1 MRNKIPA
8 FRNSLL
14 RSTLFAGLT
23 LFVLALFAS
32 PGIALSTDSQIMPL
46 AEKSLLLDGQVIA
59 DKIVVVGERGHILI
73 SEDHGFSWQQQ
84 QVPTRATLTSV
95 YFIDPANGWAAGHTG
110 IILRTRDGGQR
121 WQEVYANEDDGRP
134 ILDIWFRGPNQGY
147 AVGAYGL
154 IMATEDAGETWKL
167 LDFNPATLTV
177 DDANTDAFTEE
188 EPQAEAWGIDFH
200 LNQIAATASGRV
212 YIAAEAGNLYRSDDG
227 CRSWISLPSPYE
239 GSFYGTLP
247 LKQASLLAFGLRGHL
262 FRSADAGINWTPIN
276 SGTQATLNDGIH
288 LRDGRIALAGLAGT
302 LLLSSDDGHSFELF
316 AQEDRAGI
324 AKVLQADDG
333 ALILVGEQ
341 GVKRLQLPGK
351 TMEPGQ

>member
-1 MRNKIPA
+1 MRKKIPA
-8 FRNSLL
+8 FLHSLL

-23 LFVLALFAS
+23 LFVLALFAT
-32 PGIALSTDSQIMPL
+32 PGIALSADSQIMPL

-73 SEDHGFSWQQQ
+73 SEDLGFSWQQQ
-84 QVPTRATLTSV
+84 QAPTRATLTSV
-95 YFIDPANGWAAGHTG
+95 FFVDPLNGWAAGHIG
-110 IILRTRDGGQR
+110 IILRTRDGGR
-121 WQEVYANEDDGRP
+121 HWQEVYANAEDGRP
-134 ILDIWFRGPNQGY
+134 ILDIWFPDPTHGF

-154 IMATEDAGETWKL
+154 ILATEDAGETWKP
-167 LDFNPATLTV
+167 LDFNPAILKV
-177 DDANTDAFTEE
+177 DDTVTDAFTEE
-188 EPQAEAWGIDFH
+188 EQEAEAWGIDFH
-200 LNQIAATASGRV
+200 LNQIAATKSGRV

-239 GSFYGTLP
+239 GSFYGILP
-247 LKQASLLAFGLRGHL
+247 LTKTNLLSFGLRGHL
-262 FRSADAGINWTPIN
+262 FRSADAGINWTSID

-302 LLLSSDDGHSFELF
+302 LLISSDDGHSFELF

-341 GVKRLQLPGK
+341 GVKRLNLPGTIK
-351 TMEPGQ
+351 EARQ